1 MLSSLVFHKEFSFL
15 KRISIK
21 VGTLNSLR
29 FFIIIK
35 GPFGSLCYFIGFI
48 PKKKDNTFFLPNKSI
63 LTSFYTLFNQSIIG
77 ITSLHKFFLQMVG
90 VGYKSYIPK
99 TRNYK
104 YLVLKVGFGSVDLGY
119 NLDLSLKGRSRKQ
132 KFILVGTDLCKLA
145 HNVRTI
151 INLKYPNS
159 YTGKGIRLRNQ
170 TILLKK
176 NKQQQR
182 SK

>member
-1 MLSSLVFHKEFSFL
+1 
-15 KRISIK
+15 
-21 VGTLNSLR
+21 
-29 FFIIIK
+29 
-35 GPFGSLCYFIGFI
+35 
-48 PKKKDNTFFLPNKSI
+48 
-63 LTSFYTLFNQSIIG
+63 
-77 ITSLHKFFLQMVG
+77 MVG